1 MFINQISKKKFFS
14 EVNSGFF
21 YKSAEER
28 EKLVAAERSFTDD
41 KVKKII
47 ELKKKVCT
55 DNDKSFVVVNQKVNK
70 NFNFYSLFQIA
81 K

>member
-1 MFINQISKKKFFS
+1 M
-14 EVNSGFF
+14 
-21 YKSAEER
+21 
-28 EKLVAAERSFTDD
+28 AAERSFTDD

>member
-1 MFINQISKKKFFS
+1 M
-14 EVNSGFF
+14 
-21 YKSAEER
+21 
-28 EKLVAAERSFTDD
+28 AAERSFTDD

-55 DNDKSFVVVNQKVNK
+55 DNDKSFVLVNQKVNK
-70 NFNFYSLFQIA
+70 LRIKDFLMFEMT